1 MAKKILVI
9 DDEPDV
15 VTYLTTLLE
24 ENGYQVTGAAD
35 GKEGLA
41 KIKESKPDL
50 ICLDVLMPEKSGIGL
65 YRELKKSDDYKSIPV
80 IIITG
85 FHEENFP
92 MIDFRKFIY
101 ERSIPGPEGY
111 LEKPIDREKFLQVVK
126 DAVERK
132 VVKIDSL
139 R

>member
-15 VTYLTTLLE
+15 ITYLVTLLE
-24 ENGYQVTGAAD
+24 ENGYQASGAAD
-35 GKEGLA
+35 GKEGLDR
-41 KIKESKPDL
+41 IKASKPDL

-65 YRELKKSDDYKSIPV
+65 YKELKKSDEYRKIPV

-85 FHEENFP
+85 FTEENFP

-111 LEKPIDREKFLQVVK
+111 MEKPIDREKFLKVVK
-126 DAVERK
+126 DVLER
-132 VVKIDSL
+132 
-139 R
+139 

>member
-24 ENGYQVTGAAD
+24 ENGYQASGAAD

-41 KIKESKPDL
+41 KIKENKPDL

-65 YRELKKSDDYKSIPV
+65 YKELKKSDEYKKIPV

-92 MIDFRKFIY
+92 MIDFKKFIY

-111 LEKPIDREKFLQVVK
+111 MEKPIDRENFLQAIK
-126 DAVERK
+126 DVL
-132 VVKIDSL
+132 KI
-139 R
+139 

>member
-1 MAKKILVI
+1 MTKKILVI

-24 ENGYQVTGAAD
+24 ENGYQASGAAD
-35 GKEGLA
+35 GKEGLV
-41 KIKESKPDL
+41 KIKESRPDL

-65 YRELKKSDDYKSIPV
+65 YRELKKSDDFKSIPIV
-80 IIITG
+80 IITG

-92 MIDFRKFIY
+92 MIDFKKFIY

-126 DAVERK
+126 EIVERR
-132 VVKIDSL
+132 VVKMDAY

>member
-15 VTYLTTLLE
+15 ITYLVTLLE
-24 ENGYQVTGAAD
+24 ENGYQASGAAD
-35 GKEGLA
+35 GKESLDR
-41 KIKESKPDL
+41 IKASKPDL

-65 YRELKKSDDYKSIPV
+65 YKELKKSDEYRKIPV

-85 FHEENFP
+85 FTEENFP

-111 LEKPIDREKFLQVVK
+111 MEKPIDREKFLKVVK
-126 DAVERK
+126 DVLER
-132 VVKIDSL
+132 
-139 R
+139 

>member
-24 ENGYQVTGAAD
+24 ENGYQASGAAD

-41 KIKESKPDL
+41 KIKENKPDL

-65 YRELKKSDDYKSIPV
+65 YKELKKSDEYKKIPV

-92 MIDFRKFIY
+92 MIDFKKFIY

-111 LEKPIDREKFLQVVK
+111 MEKPIDREKFIQTIK
-126 DAVERK
+126 DVL
-132 VVKIDSL
+132 KI
-139 R
+139 